1 MGVKKRLGD
10 LLVDNGKITENQLR
24 TALAKQAMSGKRLGE
39 ILIENSYV
47 SEEDIITTLE
57 IQLGIKRVNLEF
69 IDLDS
74 TILNRVPE
82 TLCQKHHIIPLQAD
96 EYNIC
101 IVTADPLDL
110 LADEDI
116 NIVTGLTVIK
126 VLDTRT
132 SIDNAISK
140 YYGSQYAK
148 EVAKDLEL
156 EGLGDIEEEKQ
167 ENLEDDAPVI
177 KFVNTIIQNA
187 VKIGASDIHIEPLE
201 KEVRVRARVDGELSV
216 MLTAP
221 VRSKSMLIT
230 RIKILSNMNIAE
242 KRVPQDGRILQEI
255 DGVKIDFRVS
265 TLPTVHGEKVV
276 IRILKASNELKNKSS
291 LGMDDEDIEKLV
303 QILSNTYGIVLVT
316 GPTGSGKSTTL
327 YSVLGELNSIDKNII
342 TVEDPVEFTVNGINQ
357 VNVNTKAGMT
367 FASGLKSILRQD
379 PDIIMIGE
387 IRDAETAEIAAR
399 AAITGHVVLS
409 TLHTNDAPSTI
420 VRLIDMGIEPFLIST
435 SLVGIIAQRLVRRV
449 CSACGKEYEAQDY
462 EKELLDI
469 PKEQTLFLKRGDGCS
484 YCNNTGYK
492 GRTGIYEILS
502 VNREMREGI
511 IRNEDS
517 DTLKE
522 IAVKN
527 GMKTLNKACKEK
539 VMQGVTTI
547 DELMRVAYL
556 RE

>member
-1 MGVKKRLGD
+1 MGIKKRLGD
-10 LLVDNGKITENQLR
+10 LLVKNGKITDNQLR

-39 ILIENSYV
+39 ILIESDYAT
-47 SEEDIITTLE
+47 EEDIITTLE
-57 IQLGIKRVNLEF
+57 IQLGIRRVNLEF
-69 IDLDS
+69 MELDS
-74 TILNRVPE
+74 TILNRVPD

-101 IVTADPLDL
+101 IVTSDPLDL

-116 NIVTGLTVIK
+116 SIVTGLSVLK

-132 SIDNAISK
+132 SIDLAISK

-156 EGLGDIEEEKQ
+156 EGLDEIEEEKH
-167 ENLEDDAPVI
+167 ENIEDDAPVI

-187 VKIGASDIHIEPLE
+187 VKIGASDIHIEPME
-201 KEVRVRARVDGELSV
+201 KEIRVRARVDGELSI

-221 VRSKSMLIT
+221 IRSKSMLIT
-230 RIKILSNMNIAE
+230 RIKILANMNIAE

-265 TLPTVHGEKVV
+265 SLPTVHGEKVV
-276 IRILKASNELKNKSS
+276 IRILKASNELKDKSS
-291 LGMDDEDIEKLV
+291 LGMDDDDIKKLV

-342 TVEDPVEFTVNGINQ
+342 TVEDPVEFTVDGINQ

-379 PDIIMIGE
+379 PDVIMIGE
-387 IRDAETAEIAAR
+387 IRDTETAEIAAR

-435 SLVGIIAQRLVRRV
+435 SLVGIIAQRLVRKV
-449 CSACGKEYEAQDY
+449 CMGCTEEYEAADY
-462 EKELLDI
+462 EKKLLGI
-469 PKEQTLFLKRGDGCS
+469 PFYEKVILKRGKGCS

-502 VNREMREGI
+502 INREMREGI

-522 IAVKN
+522 IAMKN
-527 GMKTLNKACKEK
+527 GMKTLNKACIEK

>member
-1 MGVKKRLGD
+1 MGLKKRLGD
-10 LLVDNGKITENQLR
+10 LLVDNGKITDNQLR

-69 IDLDS
+69 IDIDS
-74 TILNRVPE
+74 NILNRVPE

-101 IVTADPLDL
+101 VVTSDPLDL
-110 LADEDI
+110 FADEDI

-132 SIDNAISK
+132 SIDTAISR

-156 EGLGDIEEEKQ
+156 EGLGDVEEEKQ

-221 VRSKSMLIT
+221 IRSKSMLIT

-265 TLPTVHGEKVV
+265 SLPTVNGEKVV
-276 IRILKASNELKNKSS
+276 IRILKASNELKDKSS

-327 YSVLGELNSIDKNII
+327 YSVLGELNSIDK
-342 TVEDPVEFTVNGINQ
+342 
-357 VNVNTKAGMT
+357 
-367 FASGLKSILRQD
+367 
-379 PDIIMIGE
+379 
-387 IRDAETAEIAAR
+387 
-399 AAITGHVVLS
+399 
-409 TLHTNDAPSTI
+409 
-420 VRLIDMGIEPFLIST
+420 
-435 SLVGIIAQRLVRRV
+435 
-449 CSACGKEYEAQDY
+449 
-462 EKELLDI
+462 
-469 PKEQTLFLKRGDGCS
+469 
-484 YCNNTGYK
+484 
-492 GRTGIYEILS
+492 
-502 VNREMREGI
+502 
-511 IRNEDS
+511 
-517 DTLKE
+517 
-522 IAVKN
+522 
-527 GMKTLNKACKEK
+527 
-539 VMQGVTTI
+539 
-547 DELMRVAYL
+547 
-556 RE
+556 